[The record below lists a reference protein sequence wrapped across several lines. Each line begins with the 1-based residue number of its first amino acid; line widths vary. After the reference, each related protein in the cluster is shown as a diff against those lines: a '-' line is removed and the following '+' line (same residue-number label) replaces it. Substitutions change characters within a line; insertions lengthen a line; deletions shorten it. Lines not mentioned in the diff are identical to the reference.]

1 MKIGNKKR
9 KKTKQNLPKKQSIE
23 IETVVNMCCC
33 KQTYVVGNSYK
44 YRLIDISNHL
54 LTCILEN
61 CTVFWLSCPQN
72 IL

>member
-33 KQTYVVGNSYK
+33 TQTYVAEKFIQIS
-44 YRLIDISNHL
+44 IDRYI
-54 LTCILEN
+54 
-61 CTVFWLSCPQN
+61 
-72 IL
+72 